1 MNSSFVFCPFLPG
14 KIILFFF
21 FYLLFYLLFCLSLLV
36 CLAYKKSFENKVA
49 VLFGC
54 WQLFPSLFLPWYSY
68 QILFIFYIIFLV
80 FLMSYIPFWTIVFVF
95 LERLIQLP

>member
-1 MNSSFVFCPFLPG
+1 RFLPFFAGKNNFVF
-14 KIILFFF
+14 FFI
-21 FYLLFYLLFCLSLLV
+21 LLFYLLFCPFLLLV

-68 QILFIFYIIFLV
+68 QILFIFI
-80 FLMSYIPFWTIVFVF
+80 
-95 LERLIQLP
+95 